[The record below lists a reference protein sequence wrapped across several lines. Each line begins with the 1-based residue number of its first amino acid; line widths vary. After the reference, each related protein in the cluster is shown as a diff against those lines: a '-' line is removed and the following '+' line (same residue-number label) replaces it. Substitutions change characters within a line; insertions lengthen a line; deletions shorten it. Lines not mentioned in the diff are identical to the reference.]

1 MILGRENGTWKIDDV
16 PGTDCKSVRLRTHDA
31 MTRVYDEPGN
41 LIEMHEQA
49 GNFKEW

>member
-1 MILGRENGTWKIDDV
+1 VILGRENGTWKIDDV

-31 MTRVYDEPGN
+31 MTRVYDERGN